1 MIIACI
7 IWLILLD
14 LWQILPIIINFK
26 AAIQAAIARQADVK
40 MPRLRQ
46 RTAMS
51 RLNWNYPLDGLSIF
65 PALMCQDIIRVTLL
79 KLRRRILIMSMS
91 PSIKQALVLQSF
103 SSDLTSLKNRRL
115 TYHDSYLALG
125 MLVLMQISISHLS
138 SARAWKRLLL
148 SFLLIPR
155 ERRLNIGVMMG

>member
-26 AAIQAAIARQADVK
+26 AAIQAAIVRQADVK

-46 RTAMS
+46 RTA
-51 RLNWNYPLDGLSIF
+51 
-65 PALMCQDIIRVTLL
+65 
-79 KLRRRILIMSMS
+79 MS

-115 TYHDSYLALG
+115 TYHDSYLVLG

-138 SARAWKRLLL
+138 SARGWKKLL
-148 SFLLIPR
+148 
-155 ERRLNIGVMMG
+155 